1 VAGTGCAN
9 LLEEIREALL
19 PSVRK
24 DVVRSRILQHMDEAE
39 YYIMVLL
46 VPSLRS
52 MQKAIFFCPGA
63 LQPKKQNNNVNAIVH
78 SLPDEQGGIWILA
91 DTKRNGDSESGRM
104 MYSSH

>member
-9 LLEEIREALL
+9 LLEEIRKALL

-24 DVVRSRILQHMDEAE
+24 DVGRYRILQRMDEAE

-46 VPSLRS
+46 GPSLRFI
-52 MQKAIFFCPGA
+52 QKAIIFCPGA

-78 SLPDEQGGIWILA
+78 SLPD
-91 DTKRNGDSESGRM
+91 
-104 MYSSH
+104 